1 MAASARPALLPT
13 LCLPLLLAP
22 GLATAQL
29 TGDAAAGVVTPRGGE
44 PAVQHIVTEDE
55 GVRIEELRVRGQVQR
70 IVVQSKLG
78 QARPYEIL
86 PATQAR
92 DLSQDKRAAGQ
103 RVWSVLSF

>member
-1 MAASARPALLPT
+1 MLCAALL
-13 LCLPLLLAP
+13 CLGLSCQAQPGAP
-22 GLATAQL
+22 V
-29 TGDAAAGVVTPRGGE
+29 DAPAEASVPQRGGE
-44 PAVQHIVTEDE
+44 PKVQRLVSEDE
-55 GVRIEELRVRGQVQR
+55 RVRIEELRVRGQVQR

>member
-1 MAASARPALLPT
+1 MVASARPALLPT

-55 GVRIEELRVRGQVQR
+55 GVRIEELRVRGITRRLTVQP
-70 IVVQSKLG
+70 KLPG
-78 QARPYEIL
+78 V
-86 PATQAR
+86 PAYAIGPDADGR
-92 DLSQDKRAAGQ
+92 DSSQDRRSEGRALWQ
-103 RVWSVLSF
+103 LLSF

>member
-1 MAASARPALLPT
+1 MSASARPFPKSAVLGAV
-13 LCLPLLLAP
+13 LLAP
-22 GLATAQL
+22 LI
-29 TGDAAAGVVTPRGGE
+29 AAAQSASPQAQDALAPRGGE
-44 PAVQHIVTEDE
+44 PLVQHIVTEDE

-78 QARPYEIL
+78 HMRPYEIL
-86 PATQAR
+86 PANQGR